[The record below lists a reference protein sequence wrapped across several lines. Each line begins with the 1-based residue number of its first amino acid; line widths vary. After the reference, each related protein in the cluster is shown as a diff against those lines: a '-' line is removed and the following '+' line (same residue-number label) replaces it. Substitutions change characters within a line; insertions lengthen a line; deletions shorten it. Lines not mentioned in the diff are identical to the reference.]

1 MDQERGDP
9 INEGLARIESNVAT
23 LQSDVAVLKNNMTTL
38 QSDVAILKN
47 DVAILKSDVV
57 MLKNDVAWLK
67 RLYRSLDYRVWLILA
82 GVIITILV
90 ALLR

>member
-9 INEGLARIESNVAT
+9 MNEGLARIESNVAT
-23 LQSDVAVLKNNMTTL
+23 LQSDVAVLK
-38 QSDVAILKN
+38 SDLAILKN
-47 DVAILKSDVV
+47 DVAILKSDVA
-57 MLKNDVAWLK
+57 MLKSDVAWLK